1 MCGIIGIWAH
11 EPVNQSIYDGLTMLQ
26 HRGQDSCGIATSDG
40 SRLCLHKGNGLVR
53 DVFHSP
59 DIMLGLQGSMGI
71 GHVRYPTDGGY
82 GADEAQPFYV
92 GSPYG
97 ITLAHNGQLVN
108 SRELREQLFYAGLR
122 HLNTDSDSEVLLNV
136 LAEELQR
143 AGGLKLDV
151 EQLYTAVGQL
161 FERCHGGYAATAL
174 IAGRGVLAF
183 RDPNGI
189 RPLVLGRRER
199 PGRLPE
205 YAFASESAATD
216 FLGFDLVGDLAPGEV
231 VFISADGRLHRRVC
245 AAGAAPK
252 PHPCV
257 FEYVY
262 LARPDSLMDSIS
274 VYKARLRMGE
284 LLAERILTEQ
294 PDHNIDVVIPVP
306 DTSRTSAL
314 PLSYRLGV
322 KYREGFVKNRY
333 IPRTFIMPGQA
344 VRKKS
349 VRQKLNIIDLE
360 FAGKNVLLVDDSLVR
375 GTTALEIIRMAREAG
390 ANKVYFASAA
400 PPVRYPNYYGIDI
413 PSAEELVAHQRTI
426 AEVCD
431 WIGAD
436 RLYYQKLE
444 DLLEAVRRGNPGI
457 STFDASCFDGRYL
470 VKVPDVSLPEARAT
484 ARRGA
489 GGGGGLRHTQ

>member
-1 MCGIIGIWAH
+1 MCGIIGIWSH
-11 EPVNQSIYDGLTMLQ
+11 EPVNQAIYDGLTMLQ
-26 HRGQDSCGIATSDG
+26 HRGQDACGIATSDG
-40 SRLCLHKGNGLVR
+40 NRLCLHKGNGLVR

-59 DIMLGLQGSMGI
+59 DIMRGLQGSMGI
-71 GHVRYPTDGGY
+71 GHVRYPTNGGY
-82 GADEAQPFYV
+82 NADEAQPFYV
-92 GSPYG
+92 SSPYG

-108 SRELREQLFYAGLR
+108 SRELREQLFHDELR

-143 AGGLKLDV
+143 AGGLRLDV
-151 EQLYTAVGQL
+151 EQLFAAMGRL
-161 FERCHGGYAATAL
+161 FARCRGGYAATAL

-189 RPLVLGRRER
+189 RPLVLGQRTH
-199 PGRLPE
+199 PGRRPE

-231 VFISADGRLHRRVC
+231 VYINTEGRVHRQIC
-245 AAGAAPK
+245 AADAAT
-252 PHPCV
+252 HPRSCV

-262 LARPDSLMDSIS
+262 LARPDSIMDGIS

-284 LLAERILTEQ
+284 LLAERILAAR
-294 PDHNIDVVIPVP
+294 PDHDIDVVIPVP

-349 VRQKLNIIDLE
+349 VRQKLNVIDLE

-375 GTTALEIIRMAREAG
+375 GTTACEIIRMAREAG

-413 PSAEELVAHQRTI
+413 PSAGELLAHGRTT

-436 RLYYQKLE
+436 RLYYQELE
-444 DLLEAVRRGNPGI
+444 DLLKAVQRGNPAI
-457 STFDASCFDGRYL
+457 HTFDASCFDGRY
-470 VKVPDVSLPEARAT
+470 VVEVPGAAPPGVRAV
-484 ARRGA
+484 AERDIGA
-489 GGGGGLRHTQ
+489 TLRHAR